1 MPDTSEPTTEQ
12 PALLEV
18 GPPEPQA
25 FATLVSVDGRRVR
38 LARENGAVLISIDAR
53 QPVVLDRFQAV
64 AFVAAVAALG
74 DAA

>member
-1 MPDTSEPTTEQ
+1 MNENANPATEQ

-25 FATLVSVDGRRVR
+25 FATLVAVDGRRVR

-53 QPVVLDRFQAV
+53 QPVILDRFQSI
-64 AFVAAVAALG
+64 AFVAAVAALDG
-74 DAA
+74 AA